1 MKKSRVKFT
10 LLFLVFS
17 PGFSSTLRFRYLS
30 LSILFCC
37 EFVDILTFLFIWF
50 FAHLTWRK
58 QCELEKKIITIFVDM
73 FSLQP
78 GRYIFFLF
86 SLPVFRRS
94 ATLCTVLP
102 TSQQTL
108 QPEVPTSGWS

>member
-17 PGFSSTLRFRYLS
+17 PGLSSTLRFRYLS

-58 QCELEKKIITIFVDM
+58 QCELEKRIITIFVDM

-78 GRYIFFLF
+78 GRYIFSFLIARAQEGSY
-86 SLPVFRRS
+86 SLYRF
-94 ATLCTVLP
+94 AHLP
-102 TSQQTL
+102 TKS
-108 QPEVPTSGWS
+108 PTRST